1 MIKLAQYVYTQT
13 DIEVFTLWGLSTEN
27 LTNRTQQELDY
38 LFDLY
43 KQITESLYD
52 LFYQQKV
59 NFRVAGD
66 MDWLPQDLVD
76 FLGQKQDEFNYPES
90 KKTFV
95 LAVNYGGQDEILRA
109 MKKLVANGDTIS
121 KENLEKYSDFW
132 GLPPVELV
140 IRTKQQLAKRLSG
153 FMLWWIGYAQ
163 LYFTDLYCPEFTV
176 DELKKALKRYDQSLE
191 TQNFWK

>member
-1 MIKLAQYVYTQT
+1 MIKLAQYVYTKT

-66 MDWLPQDLVD
+66 MD
-76 FLGQKQDEFNYPES
+76 
-90 KKTFV
+90 
-95 LAVNYGGQDEILRA
+95 
-109 MKKLVANGDTIS
+109 
-121 KENLEKYSDFW
+121 
-132 GLPPVELV
+132 
-140 IRTKQQLAKRLSG
+140 
-153 FMLWWIGYAQ
+153 
-163 LYFTDLYCPEFTV
+163 
-176 DELKKALKRYDQSLE
+176 
-191 TQNFWK
+191 

>member
-43 KQITESLYD
+43 RKITENLYE
-52 LFYQQKV
+52 LFRQERV

-66 MDWLPQDLVD
+66 MEGLPYDLVD
-76 FLGQKQDEFNYPES
+76 FLKQKQDEFTYPDS

-109 MKKLVANGDTIS
+109 MKKLVVSGDVIS
-121 KENLEKYSDFW
+121 KENLEKYLDFW

-163 LYFTDLYCPEFTV
+163 LYFTDLYCPDFTV
-176 DELKKALKRYDQSLE
+176 KELQKALDWYEQSLE
-191 TQNFWK
+191 SQNFGK

>member
-27 LTNRTQQELDY
+27 LTNRTQKELDY

-66 MDWLPQDLVD
+66 MD
-76 FLGQKQDEFNYPES
+76 
-90 KKTFV
+90 
-95 LAVNYGGQDEILRA
+95 
-109 MKKLVANGDTIS
+109 
-121 KENLEKYSDFW
+121 
-132 GLPPVELV
+132 
-140 IRTKQQLAKRLSG
+140 
-153 FMLWWIGYAQ
+153 
-163 LYFTDLYCPEFTV
+163 
-176 DELKKALKRYDQSLE
+176 
-191 TQNFWK
+191 